1 MDDIAR
7 IIQLLREYDNSRK
20 TYHKMLRDGGWQITG
35 PQVGVLRIVAFKPG
49 ISISELA
56 EMLGV
61 HVTTSEGYAKRLA
74 RRGYVEIN
82 EDPADRRRRIIAITP
97 KGERIISEVPV
108 GFKSLLISNL
118 MKAEKKET
126 DTVLAGLELLV
137 KYLEEEI
144 K

>member
-1 MDDIAR
+1 MDDIVR
-7 IIQLLREYDNSRK
+7 IIQLLRGYDNSRK
-20 TYHKMLRDGGWQITG
+20 TYQKLLRDGGWQITG
-35 PQVGVLRIVAFKPG
+35 PQVGVLRIVAFKSG

-82 EDPADRRRRIIAITP
+82 EDTADRRRKIVDITP
-97 KGERIISEVPV
+97 EGERIIREVPV
-108 GFKSLLISNL
+108 GFKSLLIRNL
-118 MKAEKKET
+118 MKAGQKDI

-137 KYLEEEI
+137 KYLDEEI